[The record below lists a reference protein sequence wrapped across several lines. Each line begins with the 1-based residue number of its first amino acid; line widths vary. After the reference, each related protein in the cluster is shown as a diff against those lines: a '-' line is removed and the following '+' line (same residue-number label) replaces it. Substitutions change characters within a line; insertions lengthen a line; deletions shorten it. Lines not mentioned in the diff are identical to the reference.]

1 LRVYN
6 KIDLLEHAVPRIDR
20 DEHGKPVAV
29 WLSAQAREGFE
40 MLTQAISE
48 LLGEELFQQT
58 IQLTPADSRLRALL
72 FEQAAVAEETFAENG
87 DNLLRLRLQLDD
99 FKKIL
104 AKTGTRADRF
114 IPVELEEWEK

>member
-1 LRVYN
+1 MNRFL
-6 KIDLLEHAVPRIDR
+6 
-20 DEHGKPVAV
+20 
-29 WLSAQAREGFE
+29 
-40 MLTQAISE
+40 
-48 LLGEELFQQT
+48 

-72 FEQAAVAEETFAENG
+72 FEQAAVAEETYADNG

-104 AKTGTRADRF
+104 AKSGTRADRF